1 LPETS
6 PRCQQPPYTSEP
18 DPPSMALRTLM
29 ARVRTSA
36 AALRLQTPAL
46 SFSPLPGGRPN
57 LHSAAAAAPRLPP
70 PAGGRPCFIS
80 TRNLIVSLCYF
91 TQSLHKQ
98 IMSATRFQGYVCLSP
113 GCIDIET
120 TPSDPNQLTQ
130 PLYNIRTRINLESAS
145 KEELEREASFLREQ
159 INEFVDRIHKEKERS
174 DLIKK
179 DLWASLK

>member
-1 LPETS
+1 
-6 PRCQQPPYTSEP
+6 
-18 DPPSMALRTLM
+18 MALRTLM

-80 TRNLIVSLCYF
+80 TRNLVPHNPSSLIHVASSILFVLTPQSSSLQIVSLCYF

-130 PLYNIRTRINLESAS
+130 PLYNIVLYS
-145 KEELEREASFLREQ
+145 LR
-159 INEFVDRIHKEKERS
+159 
-174 DLIKK
+174 LII
-179 DLWASLK
+179 

>member
-1 LPETS
+1 
-6 PRCQQPPYTSEP
+6 
-18 DPPSMALRTLM
+18 MALRTLM

-80 TRNLIVSLCYF
+80 TRNL
-91 TQSLHKQ
+91 
-98 IMSATRFQGYVCLSP
+98 
-113 GCIDIET
+113 
-120 TPSDPNQLTQ
+120 
-130 PLYNIRTRINLESAS
+130 RTRINLESAS

-179 DLWASLK
+179 DLWASLKRMACCAAVVKVITLVIPYKLAEEDEVMDMN